1 MAGVRDMV
9 KISEF
14 QIKDVVNV
22 SDGKKLGNI
31 GDIEINLSTGKIE
44 AVIVTGNGKVLG
56 FFGREEDIVIPWKN
70 IIKIGQDV
78 ILVRFKGIEERN
90 AEEME
95 V

>member
-1 MAGVRDMV
+1 MV

-31 GDIEINLSTGKIE
+31 GDIEINLTTGKIE

-56 FFGREEDIVIPWKN
+56 FFGREEDIIIPWKN

-78 ILVRFKGIEERN
+78 ILVRYKTIEER
-90 AEEME
+90 ASEEIE

>member
-1 MAGVRDMV
+1 MLGVKDMV

-31 GDIEINLSTGKIE
+31 GDIEINLTTGKIE

-56 FFGREEDIVIPWKN
+56 FFGREEDIIIPWKN

-78 ILVRFKGIEERN
+78 ILVRYKTIEEKTT
-90 AEEME
+90 EEME

>member
-1 MAGVRDMV
+1 MRDMV

-78 ILVRFKGIEERN
+78 ILVRFKAIEERN
-90 AEEME
+90 TEEME

>member
-1 MAGVRDMV
+1 MV

-31 GDIEINLSTGKIE
+31 GDIEINLNTGKIE

-78 ILVRFKGIEERN
+78 ILVRYKTIDER
-90 AEEME
+90 ATEEME